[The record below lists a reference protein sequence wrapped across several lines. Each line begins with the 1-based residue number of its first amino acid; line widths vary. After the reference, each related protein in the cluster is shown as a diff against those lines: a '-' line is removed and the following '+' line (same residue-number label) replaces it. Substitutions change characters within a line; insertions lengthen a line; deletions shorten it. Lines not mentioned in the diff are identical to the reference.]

1 MKSLVEYR
9 IIAIYSNLQFFYY
22 TNKVLF
28 YFMRFCDIL
37 NSNKQ
42 SKRGIIMANV
52 IIIGNGPAGISA
64 GLYTKRANIDTLII
78 GRDAG
83 ALKKADK
90 IENYYGFIEPI
101 GGTELIDQGI
111 EQAKRL
117 GCEVINDEVVSLG
130 FEDRLVVKTKEN
142 TYHADAIIISTGTAR
157 NTPKI
162 KGIAEFEGSGVSYC
176 AVCDAF
182 FYRGKDVA
190 VLGSGEY
197 AIHEAMELLPVVK
210 SVTLLTNG
218 VPLTVTVPE
227 GISVNENKIAE
238 LKGES
243 VLKEVSFENGDV
255 LEIAGLF
262 VAVGV
267 ASSSDLA
274 RKIGAQIEGVNIVVD
289 KNMATNV
296 PGLYAAGDCVGGMLQ
311 IAKAVHDGA
320 EAAMSVIK
328 YVRKL
333 K

>member
-1 MKSLVEYR
+1 MP
-9 IIAIYSNLQFFYY
+9 
-22 TNKVLF
+22 
-28 YFMRFCDIL
+28 
-37 NSNKQ
+37 
-42 SKRGIIMANV
+42 NV

-78 GRDAG
+78 GKDAG

-90 IENYYGFIEPI
+90 IENYYGFAEPV
-101 GGTELIDQGI
+101 GGQDLIQQGI
-111 EQAKRL
+111 KQAKRL

-130 FEDRLVVKTKEN
+130 FEEKLVVKTKEE
-142 TYHADAIIISTGTAR
+142 TYQADAIILATGTAR

-162 KGIAEFEGSGVSYC
+162 KGISEFEGSGVSYC

-218 VPLTVTVPE
+218 VPLTVDVPKE
-227 GISVNENKIAE
+227 IILNENKITE
-238 LKGES
+238 LKGNG
-243 VLKEVSFENGDV
+243 VLSEVEFENGSA
-255 LEIAGLF
+255 LPISGLF

-296 PGLYAAGDCVGGMLQ
+296 PGLYAAGDCVGGLLQ

-320 EAAMSVIK
+320 EAGVSAIK
-328 YVRKL
+328 YVRAL